1 MNEVMDWIGLA
12 ASVVT
17 CISFAAA
24 VASWNLNRSRVMDGL
39 LNVGK
44 VCDVDGTSMV
54 RFQNV
59 GGCGLLIQFV
69 FIKPPASAKM
79 IPTGSETP
87 SNVLMPGESFNLYL
101 TGAEDV
107 VVSYTT
113 HNNVN
118 VRHIERFRIDALGVV
133 ANRIRTYVKP
143 DRKTRKRMQYKSGE
157 LFGKFTDIA
166 PQRRTVKTTNRPKD
180 GDGMDNAERWL
191 SKNGYRAIRNGI
203 C

>member
-1 MNEVMDWIGLA
+1 MNEVMNWIGLA

-24 VASWNLNRSRVMDGL
+24 VCSWNLNRSRVMDGL

-44 VCDVDGTSMV
+44 VCDVDGASMV

-69 FIKPPASAKM
+69 FIKPPAESKM
-79 IPTGSETP
+79 IPTGDDAP

-101 TGAEDV
+101 TGAKDV
-107 VVSYTT
+107 IVSYTS

-118 VRHIERFRIDALGVV
+118 IRHIDRFQIDSLGV
-133 ANRIRTYVKP
+133 ATNRIRNYVKP
-143 DRKTRKRMQYKSGE
+143 DHAARKRMRYANGE
-157 LFGKFTDIA
+157 LFENTTDMA
-166 PQRRTVKTTNRPKD
+166 PQRRTIKMTNHPKN
-180 GDGMDNAERWL
+180 GDGMDNAITWL
-191 SKNGYRAIRNGI
+191 DKHGYRAIRGGI